1 MSIRQ
6 SRQDEYN
13 WTFRTDLELKG
24 TKIAS
29 KSLIGQQMRQEN
41 RFEAT
46 KSDFCLARKLLN
58 CGNWWVS
65 KRFTAP
71 NTVIR
76 LQTTGLWSGC
86 NLCQVERLWLDAWTW
101 NIWTRSVI
109 AFAIKVTKEKIFFF
123 YLFNL
128 NKSMMAQ
135 IISKTSLWHSSLC
148 NNSVNI

>member
-46 KSDFCLARKLLN
+46 KSDFGLAGKL
-58 CGNWWVS
+58 
-65 KRFTAP
+65 
-71 NTVIR
+71 
-76 LQTTGLWSGC
+76 
-86 NLCQVERLWLDAWTW
+86 
-101 NIWTRSVI
+101 
-109 AFAIKVTKEKIFFF
+109 
-123 YLFNL
+123 
-128 NKSMMAQ
+128 
-135 IISKTSLWHSSLC
+135 
-148 NNSVNI
+148 